1 MFLTTINQVIRNW
14 LSILLL
20 TAVLVTSFLVS
31 PQPASSTT
39 TLTLPVRVEDSAEI
53 PLPGFEIEFCHEG
66 SGEWVCDTTA
76 ASDANG
82 EAVISLSL
90 PNDTGF
96 VQLSAGGYPSEY
108 SRTWTGVSY
117 VEGVAS
123 VHGVPTP
130 QPVLTLDETDWITTS
145 VTVLNEISQPVRNEW
160 VRIST
165 EVPGFGDTTWTMSYW
180 AETNDS
186 GVATFHLDIET
197 WGGERSITAEV
208 GAMGH
213 GSHAPASSPVT
224 IVNLVGTSTINTRS
238 LSFTLSGVVKDNL
251 DQPMSNTDL
260 CLLYRNFST
269 EKTVEV
275 DFSTSSD
282 GSYSIPGIKSTMVHF
297 KPQACDL
304 FDEDLNYDFQ
314 TWYELDEI
322 TDGYVQG
329 SDITFNP
336 KFTKTGIRVRVVNDQ
351 DVPLAF
357 VTVGLEAQPMGE
369 FEYRRQ
375 AVTNQ
380 EGIAYFSSLNPETDY
395 EISHKLSDRPQD
407 AQRFEDKT
415 NPELTPTLATNT
427 IVDAELV
434 LVPVEFPPT
443 PVTVS
448 GRLLDENDD
457 PISNGFVQ
465 INSSFGPGFSN
476 YLGFRARTDS
486 DGLFSVSDLPY
497 GQIHI
502 EASAKGHRPLSTYFE
517 ASSDGGDTY
526 ELGDFRLRASASGNL
541 QYSGVLRDTT
551 GQPIANMEL
560 VLNTPYEAGGSVKK
574 VDTDAQGRFS
584 FDGLTPG
591 HHWLYANSNWDEYEW
606 TSWNFNLNTSRQA
619 SLVLVGRGMTAPQ
632 SDASISGRV
641 FEYLDVEGR
650 AAASPIVGYCVDVF
664 PVEGGTV
671 TRGTTDD
678 DGYWTATGLSEGK
691 KYFIGRPNP
700 CDPESDAEP
709 SYDFRHGYELPQA
722 SSTIVTAIA
731 SGDTRHEWVY
741 REVSQT
747 GPGSISGRV
756 RDGEDYTNLAGVAV
770 NIERKN
776 GGVTVNS
783 VTTDPRGEYEFTNLP
798 AGEYILNIGGT
809 VIGDQEY
816 WDTWST
822 VEVTTEANRV
832 NLLLYKV
839 AVDSGEGSED
849 GGAWNGVVSGT
860 VLDENGRLHG
870 SARVE
875 VCHPDEAYCLA
886 TFETKNDGFFEIG
899 FLPKET
905 DLILKIVP
913 WWSEI
918 AVTLI
923 EFFIDE
929 SGNDYSI
936 EDSVTSAIENI
947 RLEPGTSV
955 SGQVMN
961 IPQGVEVRAIF
972 AELLDAE
979 TGAPLLSSRVD
990 LETGQYVMRQVPDG
1004 SYKLRFTQNPRGGWS
1019 EFVQNS
1025 ISMKPVYWDDTEDGT
1040 KNITE
1045 AQTVIV
1051 SDRVPVTQKDVTYS
1065 EGAVLE
1071 GTVSIATQNGPV
1083 PLTGSRS
1090 LWVDLFR
1097 KNSSGEGYSYFTSTE
1112 VSASTNYKFQFVGLA
1127 GGDYKISF
1135 ADSRSGNNS
1144 LIWNFNGGAP
1154 SLEEAIRIPIDD
1166 GETKFENHTM
1176 EVAPPEMSAEA
1187 FDLDDLG
1194 AERLAELVNE
1204 ISIPENASSGSELDI
1219 FVGTEFSGE
1228 FVSAFAN
1235 STPVLLGD
1243 WRQVNAEGYI
1253 TVSIPLEL
1261 PEGSH
1266 RIAVQDAKGV
1276 VFGWAPLSVVDAD
1289 SGSSGTANVSPDS
1302 QTPQTVEE
1310 KKEDLDD
1317 DLTTSSPNQSQEAGS
1332 SGAGNLGSIN
1342 ETLMLLLIGFVS
1354 VTLFTVYWYTRSR
1367 RGVHSRR

>member
-1 MFLTTINQVIRNW
+1 MFRTTLNQVIRNW

-20 TAVLVTSFLVS
+20 TAVLVSSFLVS

-39 TLTLPVRVEDSAEI
+39 PLTLPVRVEDSAEN
-53 PLPGFEIEFCHEG
+53 PLSGFEIEFCHDG
-66 SGEWVCDTTA
+66 SGEWVCDTTE

-96 VQLSAGGYPSEY
+96 VQLSAGGYPSDY

-117 VEGVAS
+117 VDGVAS

-130 QPVLTLDETDWITTS
+130 QPVLTLNETDWITTS
-145 VTVLNEISQPVRNEW
+145 VTVLNETSQPVRNEW

-165 EVPGFGDTTWTMSYW
+165 EVSGFGDFSWTMSYG

-197 WGGERSITAEV
+197 WGGERVITAEV

-213 GSHAPASSPVT
+213 GSHAPASSPVA
-224 IVNLVGTSTINTRS
+224 IVDLVGTSTINTRS

-275 DFSTSSD
+275 DFSTLSD

-304 FDEDLNYDFQ
+304 FDEDLTYDFQ

-322 TDGYVQG
+322 TEGYVQG

-336 KFTKTGIRVRVVNDQ
+336 KFTKTGIRVRVVNEQ

-369 FEYRRQ
+369 FDYRRQ

-415 NPELTPTLATNT
+415 NPELTPTLGTNT

-434 LVPVEFPPT
+434 LIPVEFPPT

-448 GRLLDENDD
+448 GRLLDENDA

-497 GQIHI
+497 GQMHI

-517 ASSDGGDTY
+517 ASSDDGDTY

-606 TSWNFNLNTSRQA
+606 TSWNFNLSTSRQA
-619 SLVLVGRGMTAPQ
+619 SLVLVGRGITAPQ

-641 FEYLDVEGR
+641 FEYLDIEGR

-671 TRGTTDD
+671 TRGTTDG
-678 DGYWTATGLSEGK
+678 DGYWTATGLSDGER
-691 KYFIGRPNP
+691 YFIGQPNP
-700 CDPESDAEP
+700 CDPENDAGP
-709 SYDFRHGYELPQA
+709 SYDFRHGYELPQP
-722 SSTIVTAIA
+722 SSTIVTA
-731 SGDTRHEWVY
+731 STSDVTRHEWVY

-756 RDGEDYTNLAGVAV
+756 RDGEDYTNLAGVVV

-776 GGVTVNS
+776 GGITVDS
-783 VTTDPRGEYEFTNLP
+783 VTTDSRGEYEFTNLP

-809 VIGDQEY
+809 VIGDYEY

-822 VEVTTEANRV
+822 VEVTTEANRA
-832 NLLLYKV
+832 NLLLYRV
-839 AVDSGEGSED
+839 AVDSGEGSGD
-849 GGAWNGVVSGT
+849 GGAWNGMVSGT
-860 VLDENGRLHG
+860 VLDENGRPHG
-870 SARVE
+870 SAKVE
-875 VCHPDEAYCLA
+875 VYFPNEAYSLGMV
-886 TFETKNDGFFEIG
+886 ETKNDGTFEFE
-899 FLPKET
+899 FLPTGEN
-905 DLILKIVP
+905 LILRIVP
-913 WWSEI
+913 WWTELAMTFI
-918 AVTLI
+918 N
-923 EFFIDE
+923 FFID
-929 SGNDYSI
+929 
-936 EDSVTSAIENI
+936 DSSELIGDI
-947 RLEPGTSV
+947 SLGLGTSI
-955 SGQVMN
+955 SGQVSN

-972 AELLDAE
+972 AELVDAD
-979 TGAPLLSSRVD
+979 TGTFVHSSPVD
-990 LETGQYVMRQVPDG
+990 LETGQYAIGQVPDG
-1004 SYKLRFTQNPRGGWS
+1004 SYKLRFTQNSRVWS
-1019 EFVQNS
+1019 EFAQNS
-1025 ISMKPVYWDDTEDGT
+1025 MSMKPVYWDDTELGT
-1040 KNITE
+1040 KNITQ

-1051 SDRVPVTQKDVTYS
+1051 SGGVPVTQIDVTYS

-1071 GTVSIATQNGPV
+1071 GTVSIATQDGPV

-1097 KNSSGEGYSYFTSTE
+1097 KNSSGDFSYFTFAE

-1127 GGDYKISF
+1127 EGEYKISF

-1154 SLEEAIRIPIDD
+1154 TLEEAQEISI
-1166 GETKFENHTM
+1166 GEAETKVLSHTM

-1204 ISIPENASSGSELDI
+1204 ISVPENASSGSELDI

-1276 VFGWAPLSVVDAD
+1276 VFGWAPLSVVDSD
-1289 SGSSGTANVSPDS
+1289 SASSGTASVSPDS
-1302 QTPQTVEE
+1302 QTAED
-1310 KKEDLDD
+1310 KKEYLDD
-1317 DLTTSSPNQSQEAGS
+1317 DLTTSSPNQPQEGGS
-1332 SGAGNLGSIN
+1332 PGPRNSGGID
-1342 ETLMLLLIGFVS
+1342 EILMLLLIGFVS

-1367 RGVHSRR
+1367 RGLHSRR

>member
-1 MFLTTINQVIRNW
+1 M
-14 LSILLL
+14 
-20 TAVLVTSFLVS
+20 
-31 PQPASSTT
+31 
-39 TLTLPVRVEDSAEI
+39 
-53 PLPGFEIEFCHEG
+53 
-66 SGEWVCDTTA
+66 
-76 ASDANG
+76 
-82 EAVISLSL
+82 
-90 PNDTGF
+90 
-96 VQLSAGGYPSEY
+96 SAGGYPSDY

-117 VEGVAS
+117 VDGVAS
-123 VHGVPTP
+123 VHGVTTP
-130 QPVLTLDETDWITTS
+130 QPVLTLNETDWITTS
-145 VTVLNEISQPVRNEW
+145 VTVLNETSQPVRNEW

-165 EVPGFGDTTWTMSYW
+165 EVSGFGDFSWTMSYG

-197 WGGERSITAEV
+197 WGGERVITAEV

-213 GSHAPASSPVT
+213 GSHAPASSPVA
-224 IVNLVGTSTINTRS
+224 IVDLVGTSTINTRS

-275 DFSTSSD
+275 DFSTLSD

-304 FDEDLNYDFQ
+304 FDEDLTYDFQ

-322 TDGYVQG
+322 TEGYVQG

-336 KFTKTGIRVRVVNDQ
+336 KFTKTGIRVRVVNEQ

-369 FEYRRQ
+369 FDYRRQ

-415 NPELTPTLATNT
+415 NPELTPTLGTNT

-434 LVPVEFPPT
+434 LIPVEFPPT

-448 GRLLDENDD
+448 GRLLDENDA

-497 GQIHI
+497 GQMHI

-517 ASSDGGDTY
+517 ASSDDEDTTY

-606 TSWNFNLNTSRQA
+606 TSWNFNLSTSRQA

-641 FEYLDVEGR
+641 FEYLDIEGR

-671 TRGTTDD
+671 TRGTTDG
-678 DGYWTATGLSEGK
+678 DGYWTATGLSEGER
-691 KYFIGRPNP
+691 YFIGQPNP
-700 CDPESDAEP
+700 CDPENDSGP
-709 SYDFRHGYELPQA
+709 SYDFRHGYELPQP
-722 SSTIVTAIA
+722 SSTIVTA
-731 SGDTRHEWVY
+731 STSDVTRHEWVY

-756 RDGEDYTNLAGVAV
+756 RDGEDYTNLAGVVV

-776 GGVTVNS
+776 GGVTVES
-783 VTTDPRGEYEFTNLP
+783 VTTDYRGEYEFTNLP

-809 VIGDQEY
+809 VIGDYEY

-822 VEVTTEANRV
+822 VEVTTEANRA
-832 NLLLYKV
+832 NLLLYRV
-839 AVDSGEGSED
+839 AVDSGEGSGD
-849 GGAWNGVVSGT
+849 GGAWNGMVSGT
-860 VLDENGRLHG
+860 VLDENGRPHG
-870 SARVE
+870 SAKVE
-875 VCHPDEAYCLA
+875 VYFPNEAYSLGMV
-886 TFETKNDGFFEIG
+886 ETKNDGTFEFE
-899 FLPKET
+899 FLPTGEN
-905 DLILKIVP
+905 LILRIVP
-913 WWSEI
+913 WWTELAMTFI
-918 AVTLI
+918 N
-923 EFFIDE
+923 FFID
-929 SGNDYSI
+929 
-936 EDSVTSAIENI
+936 DSSELIGDI
-947 RLEPGTSV
+947 SLSLGTSI
-955 SGQVMN
+955 SGQVSN
-961 IPQGVEVRAIF
+961 IPQGVEVRSIF
-972 AELLDAE
+972 AELVDAD
-979 TGAPLLSSRVD
+979 TGTFVHSSPVD
-990 LETGQYVMRQVPDG
+990 LETGQYAIGQVPDG
-1004 SYKLRFTQNPRGGWS
+1004 SYKLRFTQNSRVWS
-1019 EFVQNS
+1019 EFAQNS
-1025 ISMKPVYWDDTEDGT
+1025 MSMKPVYWDDTELGT
-1040 KNITE
+1040 KNITQ

-1051 SDRVPVTQKDVTYS
+1051 SGGVPVTQIDVTYS

-1071 GTVSIATQNGPV
+1071 GTVSIATQDGPV

-1097 KNSSGEGYSYFTSTE
+1097 KNSSGDFSHFTFAE

-1127 GGDYKISF
+1127 EGEYKISF

-1154 SLEEAIRIPIDD
+1154 TLEEAQEISI
-1166 GETKFENHTM
+1166 GEAETKVLSHTM

-1204 ISIPENASSGSELDI
+1204 ISVPENASSGSELDI

-1276 VFGWAPLSVVDAD
+1276 VFGWAPLSVVDSD
-1289 SGSSGTANVSPDS
+1289 SASSGTASVSPDS
-1302 QTPQTVEE
+1302 QTAED
-1310 KKEDLDD
+1310 KKVDLDD
-1317 DLTTSSPNQSQEAGS
+1317 DLTTSSPNQPQEGGS
-1332 SGAGNLGSIN
+1332 PGPRNSGGIDEILI
-1342 ETLMLLLIGFVS
+1342 LLLIGFVS

-1367 RGVHSRR
+1367 RGLHSRR

>member
-39 TLTLPVRVEDSAEI
+39 TLTLPVRVEDSAEN
-53 PLPGFEIEFCHEG
+53 PLSGFEIEFCHEG
-66 SGEWVCDTTA
+66 SGEWVCDTTE
-76 ASDANG
+76 ASDING

-96 VQLSAGGYPSEY
+96 VQLSAGGYPSDY
-108 SRTWTGVSY
+108 SRTWTGVSF
-117 VEGVAS
+117 VDGVAS
-123 VHGVPTP
+123 VHGVPTL

-165 EVPGFGDTTWTMSYW
+165 EVTGFGDFSWTMSYG

-197 WGGERSITAEV
+197 WGGEREITAEV
-208 GAMGH
+208 GAMGY
-213 GSHAPASSPVT
+213 GSHEPRSSPVT

-238 LSFTLSGVVKDNL
+238 LSFTLSGVVMDNL

-282 GSYSIPGIKSTMVHF
+282 GSYSIQGIKSTLVHF
-297 KPQACDL
+297 KPHACNL
-304 FDEDLNYDFQ
+304 PDEDLTYDFQ
-314 TWYELDEI
+314 PWYELDEI
-322 TDGYVQG
+322 TEGYVQG

-434 LVPVEFPPT
+434 LIPVEFPPT

-457 PISNGFVQ
+457 PISNGIVQ

-486 DGLFSVSDLPY
+486 EGVFSVSDLPY

-517 ASSDGGDTY
+517 ASSDDEEATY
-526 ELGDFRLRASASGNL
+526 ELGDFRLRASASGSL

-606 TSWNFNLNTSRQA
+606 TSWNFNMSTSRQA

-691 KYFIGRPNP
+691 KYFIGKPNP

-722 SSTIVTAIA
+722 SSTTVIA
-731 SGDTRHEWVY
+731 RISGGTPHEWVY

-756 RDGEDYTNLAGVAV
+756 RDGEDYTNLAGVVV

-809 VIGDQEY
+809 VIGDNEY

-822 VEVTTEANRV
+822 VEVTTEANRA
-832 NLLLYKV
+832 NLLLYRV

-860 VLDENGRLHG
+860 VLDENGRPHA
-870 SARVE
+870 SAKVE
-875 VCHPDEAYCLA
+875 VYFPNEAYSLGMV
-886 TFETKNDGFFEIG
+886 ETKNDGTFEFG
-899 FLPKET
+899 SLPTGES
-905 DLILKIVP
+905 LILRIVP
-913 WWSEI
+913 WWTELAMTFI
-918 AVTLI
+918 N
-923 EFFIDE
+923 FFID
-929 SGNDYSI
+929 
-936 EDSVTSAIENI
+936 DSSELIGDIN
-947 RLEPGTSV
+947 LSLGTSI
-955 SGQVMN
+955 SGQVSN
-961 IPQGVEVRAIF
+961 IPQGVEVRTIF
-972 AELLDAE
+972 AELVDAD
-979 TGAPLLSSRVD
+979 TGTFVHSFPVD
-990 LETGQYVMRQVPDG
+990 LETGQYAIGQVPDG
-1004 SYKLRFTQNPRGGWS
+1004 SYKLRFTQNSRGGGWS
-1019 EFVQNS
+1019 EFAQNS
-1025 ISMKPVYWDDTEDGT
+1025 LSMKPVYWDDTEFGT

-1045 AQTVIV
+1045 AQAVIV
-1051 SDRVPVTQKDVTYS
+1051 SGGVPVTQIDVTYS

-1071 GTVSIATQNGPV
+1071 GTVSIATQDGPV

-1090 LWVDLFR
+1090 IWVDLFR
-1097 KNSSGEGYSYFTSTE
+1097 KNSSGDFSYFTYAE
-1112 VSASTNYKFQFVGLA
+1112 VSASTNYNFQFVGLA
-1127 GGDYKISF
+1127 DGEYKVSF
-1135 ADSRSGNNS
+1135 RDSRSGNNS

-1154 SLEEAIRIPIDD
+1154 TLEDAQEISIAEAEIKILS
-1166 GETKFENHTM
+1166 HTM

-1276 VFGWAPLSVVDAD
+1276 VFGWAPLSVVDSD
-1289 SGSSGTANVSPDS
+1289 SASSGTANVSPDS
-1302 QTPQTVEE
+1302 QTAEN
-1310 KKEDLDD
+1310 KKEDVDD
-1317 DLTTSSPNQSQEAGS
+1317 DMTTSSPNQSQETGS
-1332 SGAGNLGSIN
+1332 SGAGNSGTIN

-1354 VTLFTVYWYTRSR
+1354 VTVFTVYWYARSR
-1367 RGVHSRR
+1367 RGLHSRR

>member
-1 MFLTTINQVIRNW
+1 MFRTTLNQVIRNW

-20 TAVLVTSFLVS
+20 TAVLVSSFLVS

-39 TLTLPVRVEDSAEI
+39 PLTLPVRVEDSAEN
-53 PLPGFEIEFCHEG
+53 PLSGFEIEFCHDG
-66 SGEWVCDTTA
+66 SGEWICDTTE

-96 VQLSAGGYPSEY
+96 VQLSAGGHPSDY

-117 VEGVAS
+117 VDGVAS

-130 QPVLTLDETDWITTS
+130 QPVLTLNETDWITTS
-145 VTVLNEISQPVRNEW
+145 VTVLNETSQPVRNEW

-165 EVPGFGDTTWTMSYW
+165 EVSGFGDFSWTMSYG

-197 WGGERSITAEV
+197 WGGEREITAEV

-213 GSHAPASSPVT
+213 GSHAPASSPVA
-224 IVNLVGTSTINTRS
+224 IVDLVGTSTINTRS

-275 DFSTSSD
+275 DFSTSSN

-304 FDEDLNYDFQ
+304 FDEDLTYDFQ

-322 TDGYVQG
+322 TEGYVQG

-336 KFTKTGIRVRVVNDQ
+336 KFTKTGIRVRVVNEQ

-369 FEYRRQ
+369 FDYRRQ

-415 NPELTPTLATNT
+415 NPELTPTLGTNT

-497 GQIHI
+497 GQMHI

-517 ASSDGGDTY
+517 ASSDDEDTTY

-606 TSWNFNLNTSRQA
+606 TSWNFNLSTSRQA

-650 AAASPIVGYCVDVF
+650 AAASPIVGYCVGVF

-671 TRGTTDD
+671 TRGTTDG
-678 DGYWTATGLSEGK
+678 DGYWTATGLSEGER
-691 KYFIGRPNP
+691 YFIGQPNP
-700 CDPESDAEP
+700 CDPENDSGP
-709 SYDFRHGYELPQA
+709 SYDFRHGYELPQP
-722 SSTIVTAIA
+722 SSTIVTA
-731 SGDTRHEWVY
+731 STSDVTRHEWVY

-756 RDGEDYTNLAGVAV
+756 RDGEDYTNLAGVVV

-776 GGVTVNS
+776 GGVTIES
-783 VTTDPRGEYEFTNLP
+783 VPTDSRGEYAFTNLP

-809 VIGDQEY
+809 VIGDYEY
-816 WDTWST
+816 WDTCST
-822 VEVTTEANRV
+822 VEVTTEANRA
-832 NLLLYKV
+832 NLLLYRV
-839 AVDSGEGSED
+839 AVDSGEGSGD

-860 VLDENGRLHG
+860 VLDENGRPHG
-870 SARVE
+870 SAKVE
-875 VCHPDEAYCLA
+875 VYFPNEAYSLGMV
-886 TFETKNDGFFEIG
+886 ETKNDGTFAFE
-899 FLPKET
+899 FLPTGEN
-905 DLILKIVP
+905 LILRIVP
-913 WWSEI
+913 WWTELAMTFI
-918 AVTLI
+918 N
-923 EFFIDE
+923 FFID
-929 SGNDYSI
+929 
-936 EDSVTSAIENI
+936 DSSELIGDI
-947 RLEPGTSV
+947 SLSLGTSI
-955 SGQVMN
+955 SGQVSN
-961 IPQGVEVRAIF
+961 IPQGVEVRSIF
-972 AELLDAE
+972 AELVDAD
-979 TGAPLLSSRVD
+979 TGTFVHSSPVD
-990 LETGQYVMRQVPDG
+990 LETGQYAIGQVPDG
-1004 SYKLRFTQNPRGGWS
+1004 SYKLRFTQNSRVWS
-1019 EFVQNS
+1019 EFAQNS
-1025 ISMKPVYWDDTEDGT
+1025 MSMKPVYWDDTELGT
-1040 KNITE
+1040 KNITQ

-1051 SDRVPVTQKDVTYS
+1051 SGGVPVTQIDVTYS

-1071 GTVSIATQNGPV
+1071 GTVSIATRDGPV

-1097 KNSSGEGYSYFTSTE
+1097 KNSSGDFSHFTFAE

-1127 GGDYKISF
+1127 EGEYKISF

-1154 SLEEAIRIPIDD
+1154 TLEEAQEISI
-1166 GETKFENHTM
+1166 GEAETKVLSHTM

-1204 ISIPENASSGSELDI
+1204 ISVPDNASSGSELDI

-1276 VFGWAPLSVVDAD
+1276 VFGWAPLSVVDSD
-1289 SGSSGTANVSPDS
+1289 SASSGTANVSPDS
-1302 QTPQTVEE
+1302 QTAED
-1310 KKEDLDD
+1310 KKEDMDD
-1317 DLTTSSPNQSQEAGS
+1317 DLATSSPNQPQEGGS
-1332 SGAGNLGSIN
+1332 PGPRNSGGIDEILI
-1342 ETLMLLLIGFVS
+1342 LLLIGFVS

-1367 RGVHSRR
+1367 RGLHSRR

>member
-1 MFLTTINQVIRNW
+1 MFQTTINQVIRNW

-39 TLTLPVRVEDSAEI
+39 PLTLPVRVEDSAEN
-53 PLPGFEIEFCHEG
+53 PLSGFEIEFCHEG
-66 SGEWVCDTTA
+66 SGEWVCDTTES
-76 ASDANG
+76 SDANG

-96 VQLSAGGYPSEY
+96 VQLSAGGYPSDY

-117 VEGVAS
+117 VDGVAS

-130 QPVLTLDETDWITTS
+130 QPVLTLNETDWITTS
-145 VTVLNEISQPVRNEW
+145 VTVLNETSQPVRNEW

-165 EVPGFGDTTWTMSYW
+165 EVSGFGDFSWTMSYG

-197 WGGERSITAEV
+197 WGGEREITAEV
-208 GAMGH
+208 GAMGY
-213 GSHAPASSPVT
+213 GSHAPASSPVD
-224 IVNLVGTSTINTRS
+224 IVGLVGTSTINTRS

-275 DFSTSSD
+275 DFSTLSD

-304 FDEDLNYDFQ
+304 FDEDLTYDFQ

-322 TDGYVQG
+322 TEGYVQG

-336 KFTKTGIRVRVVNDQ
+336 KFTKTGIRVRVVNEQ

-369 FEYRRQ
+369 FDYRRQ

-415 NPELTPTLATNT
+415 NPELTPTLGTNT

-497 GQIHI
+497 GQMHI

-517 ASSDGGDTY
+517 ASSDDEDTTY

-606 TSWNFNLNTSRQA
+606 TSWNFNLSTSRQA

-641 FEYLDVEGR
+641 FEYLDIEGR

-678 DGYWTATGLSEGK
+678 DGNWTATGLSDGER
-691 KYFIGRPNP
+691 YFIGQPNP
-700 CDPESDAEP
+700 CDPENDAGP
-709 SYDFRHGYELPQA
+709 SYDFRHGYELPQP
-722 SSTIVTAIA
+722 SSTIVTA
-731 SGDTRHEWVY
+731 STSDVTRHEWVY

-756 RDGEDYTNLAGVAV
+756 RDGEDYTNLAGVVV

-776 GGVTVNS
+776 GGVTVES
-783 VTTDPRGEYEFTNLP
+783 VTTDYRGEYEFTNLP

-809 VIGDQEY
+809 VIGDYEY

-822 VEVTTEANRV
+822 VEVTTEANRA
-832 NLLLYKV
+832 NLLLYRV
-839 AVDSGEGSED
+839 AVDSGEGSGD

-860 VLDENGRLHG
+860 VLDENGRPHG
-870 SARVE
+870 SAKVE
-875 VCHPDEAYCLA
+875 VYFPNEAYSLGMV
-886 TFETKNDGFFEIG
+886 ETKNDGTFEFE
-899 FLPKET
+899 FLPTGEN
-905 DLILKIVP
+905 LILRIVP
-913 WWSEI
+913 WWTELAMTFI
-918 AVTLI
+918 N
-923 EFFIDE
+923 FFID
-929 SGNDYSI
+929 
-936 EDSVTSAIENI
+936 DSSELIGDI
-947 RLEPGTSV
+947 SLSLGTSI
-955 SGQVMN
+955 SGQVSN
-961 IPQGVEVRAIF
+961 IPQGVEVRSIF
-972 AELLDAE
+972 AELVDAD
-979 TGAPLLSSRVD
+979 TGTFVHSSPVD
-990 LETGQYVMRQVPDG
+990 LETGQYAIGQVPDG
-1004 SYKLRFTQNPRGGWS
+1004 SYKLRFTQNSRVWS
-1019 EFVQNS
+1019 EFAQNS
-1025 ISMKPVYWDDTEDGT
+1025 MSMKPVYWDDTELGT
-1040 KNITE
+1040 KNITQ

-1051 SDRVPVTQKDVTYS
+1051 SGGVPVTQIDVTYS

-1071 GTVSIATQNGPV
+1071 GTVSIATQDGPV

-1097 KNSSGEGYSYFTSTE
+1097 KNSSGDFSHFTFAE

-1127 GGDYKISF
+1127 EGEYKISF

-1154 SLEEAIRIPIDD
+1154 TLEEAQEISI
-1166 GETKFENHTM
+1166 GEAETKVLSHTM

-1204 ISIPENASSGSELDI
+1204 ISVPENASSGSELDI

-1276 VFGWAPLSVVDAD
+1276 VFGWAPLSVVDSD
-1289 SGSSGTANVSPDS
+1289 SASSGTANVSPDS
-1302 QTPQTVEE
+1302 QTAED
-1310 KKEDLDD
+1310 KKEDMDD
-1317 DLTTSSPNQSQEAGS
+1317 DLTTSSPNQPQEAGS
-1332 SGAGNLGSIN
+1332 SGARNSAGID
-1342 ETLMLLLIGFVS
+1342 EILMLLLIGFVS

-1367 RGVHSRR
+1367 RGLHSRR